1 MTKPLPIRS
10 PLDSKSLGPKD
21 YSYTNPLKASGDD
34 YPCKGY
40 ANDTFVSQEVYV
52 QGSSYNVEIEGNAVH
67 GGGSCQLALT
77 YNRGQSFKV
86 LKSIEGGCG
95 VNKEWTFEIPK
106 DAPPGE
112 ALFAWTWF
120 NKVGNREM
128 YMNCAMVTIGDANIH
143 ASRLSRRWG
152 VQRATHDQAF
162 QSLPELFIA
171 NVNGEGKCVTIEGED
186 VAFPLP
192 GPNLV
197 GKSDTKGY
205 KCYENATFLGLKAH

>member
-1 MTKPLPIRS
+1 M
-10 PLDSKSLGPKD
+10 
-21 YSYTNPLKASGDD
+21 
-34 YPCKGY
+34 
-40 ANDTFVSQEVYV
+40 
-52 QGSSYNVEIEGNAVH
+52 EGNAVH

-95 VNKEWTFEIPK
+95 VNKKWTFDIPK
-106 DAPPGE
+106 DAPSGE

-143 ASRLSRRWG
+143 GNTTASSPDAAKKVIPGNNAPASRLSRRWG

-197 GKSDTKGY
+197 RKSDTKGY